1 MRVLVVNNAEKE
13 LEGQFAQPIAD
24 IVGICGSDMDP
35 VEVTILHW
43 KELREEHR
51 EFDAIIA

>member
-1 MRVLVVNNAEKE
+1 MVNNAEKE